1 MVDIIS
7 ANHVMEIIW
16 EKNCKMIH
24 ESIMEVKKDI
34 IDMINVK
41 TAITANII
49 RSEVG
54 GQKAEDILS
63 IIDYVCNQED
73 IRNKAHNY
81 LELHRIGKERRV

>member
-1 MVDIIS
+1 
-7 ANHVMEIIW
+7 
-16 EKNCKMIH
+16 
-24 ESIMEVKKDI
+24 
-34 IDMINVK
+34 MINVK

-73 IRNKAHNY
+73 VRNKVHNY